1 MGIPDFQSLMLPLL
15 TYLAGDTE
23 RTNQETLDELAA
35 SSNLSDDERSQLLP
49 SGRPTVFR
57 NRVAWA
63 KSYLVRAG
71 LIEASRRGVYR
82 ITHLGRQ
89 VLAGQPERI
98 DLKSLGSFPGSCGFG
113 SPAKQSTDTQ
123 ITASPDSMTPED
135 HIELGYQQIRGAL
148 AADLLRSIK
157 ECAPDFFE
165 RLVVDLLLAMG
176 YGGSRQDAGQAV
188 GRGGDGGIDGII
200 KEDRL
205 GLDAIYIQAKR
216 WEGVVGR
223 PEIQKFAGAL
233 QGQRARK
240 GIFLTTSSYTKEAR
254 EFAASIDS
262 KIILI
267 DGEALAYLMIDYGV
281 GVTDV
286 ASYLVKRVDSDYFG
300 QE

>member
-1 MGIPDFQSLMLPLL
+1 MAIPDFQSLMLPLL

-23 RTNQETLDELAA
+23 RTNQETLDALAA
-35 SSNLSDDERSQLLP
+35 SSNLSDDERTQLLP

-71 LIEASRRGVYR
+71 LIETSRRGIYR
-82 ITHLGRQ
+82 ITDLGRQ

-98 DLKSLGSFPGSCGFG
+98 DLKFLGSGFG
-113 SPAKQSTDTQ
+113 LPAKQSTETQ
-123 ITASPDSMTPED
+123 VAASPDSMTPED

-267 DGEALAYLMIDYGV
+267 DGEALASLMMDFGV

>member
-1 MGIPDFQSLMLPLL
+1 MLPLL
-15 TYLAGDTE
+15 SDLAGAPE
-23 RTNQETLDELAA
+23 RTNQETLDTLAA
-35 SSNLSDDERSQLLP
+35 ISNLSDDERSQLLP
-49 SGRPTVFR
+49 SGKQTVFR

-63 KSYLVRAG
+63 KSYLKRAG
-71 LIEASRRGVYR
+71 LIDSSQRGVYR
-82 ITHLGRQ
+82 ITDLGSQ
-89 VLAGQPERI
+89 VLASRPARI
-98 DLKSLGSFPGSCGFG
+98 DLKFLDSFPGSRGFRTPERE
-113 SPAKQSTDTQ
+113 SKELQVPASSY
-123 ITASPDSMTPED
+123 AMTPED
-135 HIELGYQQIRGAL
+135 HIALGYQQIREAL

-165 RLVVDLLLAMG
+165 QLVVDLLLAMG

-267 DGEALAYLMIDYGV
+267 DGEALSNLMIDHGV

-300 QE
+300 QD

>member
-1 MGIPDFQSLMLPLL
+1 MAIPDFQSLMLPLL

-35 SSNLSDDERSQLLP
+35 SSNLSDDERTQLLP

-71 LIEASRRGVYR
+71 LIETSRRGIYR
-82 ITHLGRQ
+82 ITDLGRQ

-98 DLKSLGSFPGSCGFG
+98 DLKFLGSGFG
-113 SPAKQSTDTQ
+113 LPAKQSTETQ
-123 ITASPDSMTPED
+123 VAASPDSMTPED

-165 RLVVDLLLAMG
+165 QLVVDLLLAMG

-267 DGEALAYLMIDYGV
+267 DGESLANLMIDYGV

>member
-1 MGIPDFQSLMLPLL
+1 MAIPDFQSLMLPLL

-23 RTNQETLDELAA
+23 RTNQETLDALAA
-35 SSNLSDDERSQLLP
+35 SSNMSDDERTQLLP

-71 LIEASRRGVYR
+71 LIEASRRGIYR
-82 ITHLGRQ
+82 ITDLGRQ
-89 VLAGQPERI
+89 VLAGHPERI
-98 DLKSLGSFPGSCGFG
+98 DLKSLGSFPGSREFG
-113 SPAKQSTDTQ
+113 LPAKQSTEAQ
-123 ITASPDSMTPED
+123 VAASPALMTPED

-165 RLVVDLLLAMG
+165 QLVVDLLLAMG
-176 YGGSRQDAGQAV
+176 YGGSRQDAGNAV

-267 DGEALAYLMIDYGV
+267 DGEALANLMIDYGI